1 MTAKDIWAVVPV
13 KERSTA
19 KQRLAR
25 LIPDGQRPVL
35 ALAMFEDV
43 LESLTHA
50 RGLSG
55 IIVITVDASATE
67 IALRYGAKVRTADAC
82 AGHTKAVASAARAL
96 AQEGR
101 GGMLQVP
108 GDIPLVTADEISRL
122 LEAHRS
128 APSFTIAPSH
138 DDFGSNAILVSR
150 PDAVPLTFGDDSFF
164 PHLKVARQHG
174 IEPTIVRLPG
184 IARDID
190 QPEDIHEFIRLGS
203 RTRTHEFLSRAGLIE
218 SFKALENP
226 RASVRAV

>member
-1 MTAKDIWAVVPV
+1 MTDIWAVLPV
-13 KERSTA
+13 KERGAA
-19 KQRLAR
+19 KQRLAQ
-25 LIPDGQRPVL
+25 LIPAEHRPGL

-43 LESLTHA
+43 LEALAQA

-55 IIVITVDASATE
+55 ILVITVDPAATAV
-67 IALRYGAKVRTADAC
+67 ALRYGARIRTADARE
-82 AGHTKAVASAARAL
+82 GHTKAVASAAHAL
-96 AQEGR
+96 AKEGR

-122 LEAHRS
+122 IEAHRS

-138 DDFGSNAILVSR
+138 DDFGSNAVLVSR

-174 IEPTIVRLPG
+174 IDPTVVRLPG

-203 RTRTHEFLSRAGLIE
+203 KTRTHEFLARAGLID
-218 SFKALENP
+218 SFKVLENP
-226 RASVRAV
+226 RVSARAV